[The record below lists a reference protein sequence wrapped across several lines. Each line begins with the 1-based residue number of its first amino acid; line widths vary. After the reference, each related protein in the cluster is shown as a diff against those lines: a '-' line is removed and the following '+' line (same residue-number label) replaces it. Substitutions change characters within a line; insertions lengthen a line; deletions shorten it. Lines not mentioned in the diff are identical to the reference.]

1 MGMLIVSTLK
11 VRCAYEW
18 VHSCGVL
25 RKPVTFEHIKN
36 TIHCCCYW
44 WFFLQTLSPCSMFL
58 SGHTQ
63 MTAPSSSGLST
74 CMILILTGN
83 WLVIL
88 NPNLKFQE
96 NGTNEP
102 SLGRYPA
109 LSVVVYAES
118 LMSCLCKCLGKG
130 EWGREK
136 TEDIPNV
143 GITLFT
149 FFITYLYSLRTYKV
163 RTYSW
168 A

>member
-1 MGMLIVSTLK
+1 MILFANPLSLLNVS
-11 VRCAYEW
+11 EW
-18 VHSCGVL
+18 
-25 RKPVTFEHIKN
+25 
-36 TIHCCCYW
+36 
-44 WFFLQTLSPCSMFL
+44 
-58 SGHTQ
+58 HTQ

-88 NPNLKFQE
+88 NPNLKVQE

-102 SLGRYPA
+102 SLGRCVSLA

-118 LMSCLCKCLGKG
+118 LISCLCLGKG

-143 GITLFT
+143 GIKIFT
-149 FFITYLYSLRTYKV
+149 FFTTYLYSLRLEHIAEHNFFNL
-163 RTYSW
+163 YSLLRKKLICDIV
-168 A
+168 AYIFSYILYIYLYFLQI